1 MLRSFLL
8 TLSAA
13 FLFSSVNAQVTFIL
27 DSIPDYTPEG
37 DLIYIAGDFNGWNPG
52 DPQFALEKNE
62 DSLWQITLGPE
73 PEGTTYLY
81 KFTRGSW
88 ETVEKGPQGEEIANR
103 VFVFGNDSTVHQI
116 VYNWADGS
124 GGGGS
129 TAAWNVQV
137 MNDHFYMP
145 QLDRYRRIWLYLP
158 PDYEENTK
166 SYPVLYMHDGQNL
179 FDAQTSYAGEWE
191 VDETLND
198 LADQGYSVPFVVG
211 IDNGG
216 TLRIDELTP
225 WYNPQYG
232 GGEGDEYLA
241 FIVETLKPYIDQH
254 YRTVPGREN
263 TGIMGS
269 SLGGLISLYGAV
281 KYQEVFGKSGDFS
294 PAYWINRDSIFR
306 YVSQTGKK
314 QDVRFYQNAGE
325 HEGNDYIVM
334 MYEMED
340 TLKSVGF
347 EHVTS
352 KTIPGGQHN
361 EQTWRDDFAN
371 AYLWLFASYALGVPE
386 NQAYQPL
393 AFHPNPVSDELI
405 LKDADSGMISSV
417 RISDTAGKVVLNRP
431 NLKGNRIGVQSL
443 AKGLYIIRVENRKG
457 VFVGKFV
464 KR

>member
-1 MLRSFLL
+1 MIRFNII
-8 TLSAA
+8 TIFVI
-13 FLFSSVNAQVTFIL
+13 FLFSSTNAQVTFIL
-27 DSIPDYTPEG
+27 DSIPDDTPAG
-37 DLIYIAGDFNGWNPG
+37 DIIYIAGDFNGWNPG
-52 DPQFALEKNE
+52 DPQFALAINE
-62 DSLWQITLGPE
+62 DNLWQITLGPK

-88 ETVEKGPQGEEIANR
+88 ETVEKGPNGEEIANR

-116 VYNWADGS
+116 VYNWAGGGS
-124 GGGGS
+124 GGS
-129 TAAWNVQV
+129 TAAWNVQI
-137 MNDHFYMP
+137 MDDNFYMP

-158 PDYEENTK
+158 PDYEDSGK

-198 LADQGYSVPFVVG
+198 LLEQGYRVPIVVG

-225 WYNPQYG
+225 WHNPQYG
-232 GGEGDEYLA
+232 GGEGNKYLA

-254 YRTVPGREN
+254 YRTLPDREN

-281 KYQEVFGKSGDFS
+281 KYQEVFSKSGDFS
-294 PAYWINRDSIFR
+294 PAYWINKDSVFN
-306 YVSQTGKK
+306 YVSKAGKK
-314 QDVRFYQNAGE
+314 YDIRFYQNAGE
-325 HEGNDYIVM
+325 HEGNNYILM
-334 MYEMED
+334 MYDMEE
-340 TLKSVGF
+340 TLKAVGF
-347 EHVTS
+347 ENVIS

-371 AYLWLFASYALGVPE
+371 AYLWLFGSYALNIPE
-386 NQAYQPL
+386 NHALQPL
-393 AFHPNPVSDELI
+393 ILQPNPATDELI
-405 LKDADSGMISSV
+405 LKEADTGTVSYITIWNISGK
-417 RISDTAGKVVLNRP
+417 KVLD
-431 NLKGNRIGVQSL
+431 LKYIKGNRIDVRSL
-443 AKGLYIIRVENRKG
+443 SKGLYIIRMENWKG
-457 VFVGKFV
+457 VFVGRFV